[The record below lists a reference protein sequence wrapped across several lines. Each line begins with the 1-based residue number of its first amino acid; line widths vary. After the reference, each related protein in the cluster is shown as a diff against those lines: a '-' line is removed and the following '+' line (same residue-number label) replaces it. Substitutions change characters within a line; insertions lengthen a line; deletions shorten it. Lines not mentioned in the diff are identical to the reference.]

1 MASSSLPHEE
11 GVSPIEKRVLWIAT
25 VFTAL
30 TIGLIAYSVFAL
42 HASVPTCMPNMP
54 VFKDGAIIKHGGKNY
69 EIHFLAR
76 MWRFEPSKV
85 VVPVGSTLDVAV
97 TSKDVTHG
105 FQILGTNVN
114 LMALPFVLTT
124 GHVHFNKPGI
134 YHIVCHEYCGMA
146 HQNMNALIEV
156 SNQVDDIS
164 AEGLPSLD
172 AGHALADAK
181 GCVACHSVDGSTG
194 VGPSFKGLWG
204 QTSQLADGTTRMVD
218 AGFVKAMIQHPDATP
233 IKGFDPVMPVVPMS
247 DDEIDQLT
255 TYIQELQ

>member
-1 MASSSLPHEE
+1 MASSSLPHQE
-11 GVSPIEKRVLWIAT
+11 GVSPIEKRVLWIAII
-25 VFTAL
+25 FTAL
-30 TIGLIAYSVFAL
+30 TIALIAYSVFAL
-42 HASVPTCMPNMP
+42 HASVPTCMPNML
-54 VFKDGAIIKHGGKNY
+54 VFRSGAIVKHGEKNY

-134 YHIVCHEYCGMA
+134 YHVVCHEYCGAA
-146 HQNMNALIEV
+146 HQNMSAIIEV

-164 AEGLPSLD
+164 AEGLPSLN
-172 AGHALADAK
+172 AGQTLADAK
-181 GCVACHSVDGSTG
+181 GCLACHSIDGTSG
-194 VGPSFKGLWG
+194 VGPSFRGLWG
-204 QTSQLADGTTRMVD
+204 QTSQLADGSTRIVD
-218 AGFVKAMIQHPDATP
+218 AGFVKAMIQHPEATP
-233 IKGFDPVMPVVPMS
+233 VKGFDPVMPAVPLN
-247 DDEIDQLT
+247 DDEVEQLAD
-255 TYIQELQ
+255 YIEELQ

>member
-1 MASSSLPHEE
+1 MASSSLPPQER
-11 GVSPIEKRVLWIAT
+11 VSRIEKQALWIAT
-25 VFTAL
+25 LFTAL
-30 TIGLIAYSVFAL
+30 TIALIAYSVFAL
-42 HASVPTCMPNMP
+42 HASVPTCMPNIP
-54 VFKDGAIIKHGGKNY
+54 VFKNGAIIKHGDKNY
-69 EIHFLAR
+69 EVDFLAR

-105 FQILGTNVN
+105 FQILGTDVN

-134 YHIVCHEYCGMA
+134 YHIVCHEYCGAA

-172 AGHALADAK
+172 AAHALADSK
-181 GCVACHSVDGSTG
+181 GCLACHSTDGTVT

-204 QTSQLADGTTRMVD
+204 QTSQLADGNTRIVD
-218 AGFVKAMIQHPDATP
+218 AAFIKSMILHPEATP
-233 IKGFDPVMPVVPMS
+233 IKGFDPVMPAVPMS
-247 DDEIDQLT
+247 DDELDQLT
-255 TYIQELQ
+255 SYIQELQ

>member
-1 MASSSLPHEE
+1 
-11 GVSPIEKRVLWIAT
+11 VSPIEKRVLWIAII
-25 VFTAL
+25 FTAL
-30 TIGLIAYSVFAL
+30 TIALIAYSVFAL
-42 HASVPTCMPNMP
+42 HASVPTCMPNML
-54 VFKDGAIIKHGGKNY
+54 VFRSGAIVKHGEKNY

-134 YHIVCHEYCGMA
+134 YHVVCHEYCGAA
-146 HQNMNALIEV
+146 HQNMSAIIEV

-164 AEGLPSLD
+164 AEGLPSLN
-172 AGHALADAK
+172 AGQTLADAK
-181 GCVACHSVDGSTG
+181 GCLACHSIDGTSG
-194 VGPSFKGLWG
+194 VGPSFRGLWG
-204 QTSQLADGTTRMVD
+204 QTSQLADGSTRIVD
-218 AGFVKAMIQHPDATP
+218 AGFVKAMIQHPEATP
-233 IKGFDPVMPVVPMS
+233 VKGFDPVMPAVPLN
-247 DDEIDQLT
+247 DDEVEQLAD
-255 TYIQELQ
+255 YIEELQ